1 MASSSDNEVSI
12 GELLAGGSARRTG
25 VDKRFLVLGGRALL
39 VRNLAFLRGFFP
51 TVAVSLGAGQM
62 LDLGD
67 ARDAEVV
74 HDAWPGASPLA
85 GIASALARYRQPVFA
100 LAADIAFPDPEA
112 IRRVL
117 TAFPGHDL
125 ALPAIGPEYHQ
136 PLFAVYGPA
145 CLAPMTALLEAD
157 RHRIVEILL
166 SLDVAEVRFPDDS
179 LFHNINTMDDYEEAR
194 RQAAAGSDAPAA
206 DAQPALVAI
215 VGKSDSGKTTLI
227 EKVVPE
233 LVKLGLRVMLD
244 GADAQAE
251 LHELWDD
258 LLDQG
263 RLARVALADDGDER
277 RLGVG
282 GRRVAA
288 CGRLAARFLVVV
300 HGVDVMKERVIW
312 KAHLGDVERQED
324 LDDAVAVRLEQRRH
338 RRQAGGPVHSE
349 QRLVVLRADGRQCE
363 VVTGKGRQHA
373 PDGLWVGKGDVGGQ
387 GEHGL
392 PVARQGGGDA
402 RQRRRARPRVVHDL
416 RVARVPEV
424 EHLARA
430 Q

>member
-1 MASSSDNEVSI
+1 MASQGNDAVQI
-12 GELLAGGSARRTG
+12 GVLLAGGSARRTG

-100 LAADIAFPDPEA
+100 LAADIASPDPEA

-145 CLAPMTALLEAD
+145 CLAPMTALLEA
-157 RHRIVEILL
+157 H
-166 SLDVAEVRFPDDS
+166 
-179 LFHNINTMDDYEEAR
+179 

-338 RRQAGGPVHSE
+338 RRQAGGSVHSE

>member
-12 GELLAGGSARRTG
+12 AVLLAGGSARRTG

-136 PLFAVYGPA
+136 PLFAVYGPG
-145 CLAPMTALLEAD
+145 CLAPMTALLEAG
-157 RHRIVEILL
+157 RHRIVDILPNTRA
-166 SLDVAEVRFPDDS
+166 AEVRFPDDA
-179 LFHNINTMDDYEEAR
+179 LFHNINTMDDYQEAR
-194 RQAAAGSDAPAA
+194 RQAAAGGGAPTRGAPTA

-215 VGKSDSGKTTLI
+215 VGKSDAGKTTLI

-233 LVKLGLRVMLD
+233 LVKLGLRV
-244 GADAQAE
+244 GAVKHDAHSFE
-251 LHELWDD
+251 IDHPGTDSW
-258 LLDQG
+258 
-263 RLARVALADDGDER
+263 R
-277 RLGVG
+277 
-282 GRRVAA
+282 
-288 CGRLAARFLVVV
+288 
-300 HGVDVMKERVIW
+300 HG
-312 KAHLGDVERQED
+312 
-324 LDDAVAVRLEQRRH
+324 
-338 RRQAGGPVHSE
+338 QAGVHAYATVSYTH
-349 QRLVVLRADGRQCE
+349 L
-363 VVTGKGRQHA
+363 T
-373 PDGLWVGKGDVGGQ
+373 
-387 GEHGL
+387 L
-392 PVARQGGGDA
+392 P
-402 RQRRRARPRVVHDL
+402 
-416 RVARVPEV
+416 
-424 EHLARA
+424 
-430 Q
+430 